1 MKDIRMQYV
10 NLGRTGLKV
19 SRICLGMMTYGS
31 SQWRPWVLD
40 EEAARPFVR
49 RAVEL
54 GINFFDT
61 ANMYSNGA
69 SETLTGKL
77 LRECMRREEMV
88 IATKAYFPMFEQM
101 QTIAGAASPAQTPWP
116 NHSCRARGRGRRAGG
131 AARARRGAGGGDRY

>member
-1 MKDIRMQYV
+1 MKVIRMQYV

-54 GINFFDT
+54 GINLFDT

-69 SETLTGKL
+69 SETLPGKL
-77 LRECMRREEMV
+77 LRECMRREEME
-88 IATKAYFPMFEQM
+88 IATKAFFLVFVLLFFFVGV
-101 QTIAGAASPAQTPWP
+101 ALSALS
-116 NHSCRARGRGRRAGG
+116 
-131 AARARRGAGGGDRY
+131 